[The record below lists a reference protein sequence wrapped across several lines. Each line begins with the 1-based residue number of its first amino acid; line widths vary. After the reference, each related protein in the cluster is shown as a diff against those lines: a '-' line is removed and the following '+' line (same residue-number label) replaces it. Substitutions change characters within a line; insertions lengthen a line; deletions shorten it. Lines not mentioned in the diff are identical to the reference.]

1 MKQEITNVVKAY
13 ENALNSSDTKAA
25 MALYGSDPIFM
36 AEYAS
41 AFIGRDAVQQAYDHV
56 FRAIKLNVR
65 FTIHEIADMGGDFAY
80 VRTTSAGQQE
90 MLATHQMSREANN
103 ELFVFRKEN
112 GHWKIHRYLFASSNA
127 PSAK

>member
-1 MKQEITNVVKAY
+1 MQQEITNVLKAY
-13 ENALNSSDTKAA
+13 ESALNTSDSKAA
-25 MALYGSDPIFM
+25 MSLYGSDPIFM
-36 AEYAS
+36 AEYAN
-41 AFIGRDAVQQAYDHV
+41 AFIGRDMVQRGYDQV

-65 FTIHEIADMGGDFAY
+65 FTIHEIVGMGGDLAY

-90 MLATHQMSREANN
+90 LLATHAMSQEANN

-112 GHWKIHRYLFASSNA
+112 SHWKIHRYLFASSKP